1 MNRNKSLNIPRVE
14 QLGVL
19 DSAEALIN
27 ILDEHGIRRN
37 ISSLN
42 WPEEFPYRPLATF
55 ATAHDGKTLWIDFLG
70 RCNYLR
76 AENYTDQ
83 SPVSQD
89 SCVEVFLKPEN
100 SEEYWNFEFNCIGTA
115 NASHRVRRSEPT
127 RLSAAE
133 LSSIVRHPSCGTRPF
148 CELEGLFTWN
158 LLVGIPLS
166 LMGVEAQKG
175 SARLKGN
182 FYKCASA
189 CSMPHYMSWN
199 PIDTPKP
206 DFHRPEF
213 FGDIILE

>member
-1 MNRNKSLNIPRVE
+1 MNHNKSLNIPRVE

-55 ATAHDGKTLWIDFLG
+55 ATAHDGKTLWIDFLV

-100 SEEYWNFEFNCIGTA
+100 SEEYWNFEFNCIAPCAAQRANTA
-115 NASHRVRRSEPT
+115 ERRRALKHSPP
-127 RLSAAE
+127 SV
-133 LSSIVRHPSCGTRPF
+133 VRHTSVLRT
-148 CELEGLFTWN
+148 
-158 LLVGIPLS
+158 
-166 LMGVEAQKG
+166 
-175 SARLKGN
+175 
-182 FYKCASA
+182 
-189 CSMPHYMSWN
+189 
-199 PIDTPKP
+199 
-206 DFHRPEF
+206 
-213 FGDIILE
+213 